1 MNNNER
7 IKQIKIEN
15 YIWIIYLIIIGL
27 SYCANF
33 FETDYFQT
41 SNEQSKKYYRYLNI
55 LVFFILIIVYSY
67 FEINSL
73 TGLKEQ
79 TDSITKK
86 QYEEL
91 IFIASTLILLSGI
104 IFLYIAIKD
113 ENLETEIAF
122 N

>member
-1 MNNNER
+1 MNNSER
-7 IKQIKIEN
+7 INQIKTEN

-33 FETDYFQT
+33 YETEYFLN
-41 SNEQSKKYYRYLNI
+41 NEPKNKENYRLLNI
-55 LVFFILIIVYSY
+55 IVFGTLIVVYSY
-67 FEINSL
+67 FEKESYKEL
-73 TGLKEQ
+73 LKE
-79 TDSITKK
+79 TNSKTKK

-91 IFIASTLILLSGI
+91 IFIASTFILISGL
-104 IFLYIAIKD
+104 IFFYIAIKD